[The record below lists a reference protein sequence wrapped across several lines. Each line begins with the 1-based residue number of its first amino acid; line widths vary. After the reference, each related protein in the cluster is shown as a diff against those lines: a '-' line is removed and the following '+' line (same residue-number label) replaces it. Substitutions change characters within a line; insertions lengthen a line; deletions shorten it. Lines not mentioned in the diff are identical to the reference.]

1 MGYFWYVWKSK
12 KRNLKGVLHEKIKCM
27 TKIFKNE
34 KEDNYL
40 KRGCN
45 AGWLHFFWHFAIIHN
60 NESKF
65 EEAHHDKE

>member
-1 MGYFWYVWKSK
+1 
-12 KRNLKGVLHEKIKCM
+12 M

-45 AGWLHFFWHFAIIHN
+45 AGWLHRFWHFAIIHN